1 MFPCPAA
8 DMAGFGEQVIERG
21 SDKPVSVEC
30 PWEEYQKKK
39 DGAGGSIL
47 VVDVNGI
54 PNDGG
59 YPARFSA

>member
-1 MFPCPAA
+1 
-8 DMAGFGEQVIERG
+8 MAGFGEQVIERG